1 MTPDAATAKAW
12 ADLQGQIVQ
21 DRARY
26 DWAAK
31 HPALDGVGDALRHI
45 GRVAAYGDMLDEMDR
60 LLREISMAPTRWRW
74 DEFRRAIKRDRDLY
88 YEQATGHGDLSGHE
102 AQEERAY
109 GRVLAYDEVLA
120 AMDRTEQESGR

>member
-1 MTPDAATAKAW
+1 MTPKAW

-60 LLREISMAPTRWRW
+60 IVRHPEDAGGDGWA
-74 DEFRRAIKRDRDLY
+74 EFRATAKRDRDLY
-88 YEQATGHGDLSGHE
+88 YEQACGHGEMTGHE